1 MDIKTLAAVLALGL
15 VIGVSGC
22 SREQSDWE
30 KARASN
36 DTDSYELF
44 VKKYPNG
51 SFTAQAQARLK
62 ELYEDRDWQKARD
75 ADTPE
80 AYQAFLN
87 QYPEGKWTKEA
98 RIRVENFSLAQA
110 PSTAPAAGAAP
121 APAAPAAGAPAP
133 KPKPAAPLPKAAK
146 STSAARVASR
156 TASKAAARP
165 TTASGSTVIQLGAY
179 KTGSAAANRHWALL
193 EKKFPA
199 TLKGLTPTVKPSK
212 PGAPALYR
220 LQVKGLTRTAAR
232 AICKALEAKG
242 SACVVLPK
250 AHRG

>member
-1 MDIKTLAAVLALGL
+1 MAMKTLTAALALVL

-51 SFTAQAQARLK
+51 SFTTQAQARLK

-75 ADTPE
+75 TDTPE

-87 QYPEGKWTKEA
+87 QYPEGKWSKEA

-110 PSTAPAAGAAP
+110 PSTVPAIES
-121 APAAPAAGAPAP
+121 APAAGAPSS
-133 KPKPAAPLPKAAK
+133 PAAKAKPVSPAAHAAAPTAKAADQ
-146 STSAARVASR
+146 STRQIEHDRGERQHGHSAR
-156 TASKAAARP
+156 
-165 TTASGSTVIQLGAY
+165 
-179 KTGSAAANRHWALL
+179 
-193 EKKFPA
+193 
-199 TLKGLTPTVKPSK
+199 
-212 PGAPALYR
+212 R
-220 LQVKGLTRTAAR
+220 LQDRY
-232 AICKALEAKG
+232 
-242 SACVVLPK
+242 
-250 AHRG
+250 RGGQSPLGFA